1 LGTSESLLEAL
12 NLLKKYREYSESVY
26 NNLRTIEIALLQAQ
40 ANLKSGHDKDAVNV
54 LRYALE
60 LAAEGEWIRPF
71 VESGNEVNDLL
82 MKLKG
87 QSVQPE
93 FLNQILV
100 KVGQK
105 EEIHSVVS
113 RQETGNTEMKQ
124 DGDRV
129 LFTTRELEV
138 FKYVEEGLRNKEIA
152 AKLFISDDAIKKHL
166 YNMFQK
172 IGVNN
177 RISLI
182 KQARELGYIENREM
196 LSE

>member
-1 LGTSESLLEAL
+1 MIL
-12 NLLKKYREYSESVY
+12 YSNSV
-26 NNLRTIEIALLQAQ
+26 Q
-40 ANLKSGHDKDAVNV
+40 KSGHEKDAVNV

-82 MKLKG
+82 MKLKE

-100 KVGQK
+100 KVEQK
-105 EEIHSVVS
+105 KEIHSVVS
-113 RQETGNTEMKQ
+113 RQETGSTEMKQ

-129 LFTTRELEV
+129 PFTTRELEV

-177 RISLI
+177 RINLI
-182 KQARELGYIENREM
+182 KQGRQLGYIENSEM